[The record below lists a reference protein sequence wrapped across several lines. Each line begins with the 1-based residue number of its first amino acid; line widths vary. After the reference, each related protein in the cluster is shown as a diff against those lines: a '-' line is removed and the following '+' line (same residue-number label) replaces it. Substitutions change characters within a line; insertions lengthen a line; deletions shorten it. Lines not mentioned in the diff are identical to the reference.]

1 MKKLKRISLISG
13 VQILDAIAQKQLR
26 GAGDFDPN
34 VCHSKTSRY
43 TCYGYCVDYE
53 GNSGQCKWVGKVS
66 SCKCE
71 SITIGPVTPDL

>member
-71 SITIGPVTPDL
+71 SINWGSPTPNL